1 MHSRY
6 LALRTL
12 RGGESSARVRIVC
25 LTSRK
30 FSFAAPTQAGFSRSN
45 SAELERA
52 LLSWCNGGPLVPVV
66 SHGFELSRTEST
78 GFFDPENHEAR
89 CCSTLSDH
97 DSSCGQYSPVISEC
111 CSEAATVVGGS
122 DSAACLPEE
131 ELSSAENT
139 AKVTGSLRSASRI
152 FNVSAGRD
160 GGCFDIRTAYVATAI
175 LRLSSG
181 SVLFT
186 R

>member
-12 RGGESSARVRIVC
+12 RCCKSNANFRLAS

-30 FSFAAPTQAGFSRSN
+30 FSLIVPTGFSRSS

-52 LLSWCNGGPLVPVV
+52 LLSWCNGKPAAAAAVV

-78 GFFDPENHEAR
+78 GFFDPENPEAR
-89 CCSTLSDH
+89 CCSTLSN
-97 DSSCGQYSPVISEC
+97 SSCGQYSPVISEC
-111 CSEAATVVGGS
+111 CSEAATVVS
-122 DSAACLPEE
+122 RSASAACSPEE
-131 ELSSAENT
+131 ELSTAEGN
-139 AKVTGSLRSASRI
+139 AKASGCLRSACRI